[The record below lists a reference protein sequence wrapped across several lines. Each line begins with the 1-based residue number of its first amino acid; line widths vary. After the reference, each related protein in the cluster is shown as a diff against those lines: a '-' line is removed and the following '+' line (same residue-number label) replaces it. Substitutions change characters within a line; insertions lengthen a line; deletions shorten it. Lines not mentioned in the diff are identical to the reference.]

1 MARYARHL
9 YARQGDRHAPRSHLQ
24 LAEHTRTMQEM
35 DCTVPERLPM
45 PAHLHSTT
53 LFLARP
59 HARPPHDNRWLTE
72 VRRRFHQRV
81 RNPALRTLAIL
92 DIELLP
98 HTDAFWAPQTTRIA
112 VVTLAPG
119 LCGRATLARLPAT
132 ARAEFTAALAE
143 LCAVERIEITTPPP
157 GWAILSDG
165 LVVLGELGAAIGVL
179 QLLPVSPLLL
189 CGVAAAGAAS
199 ARAGYLVAPPED
211 GAW

>member
-1 MARYARHL
+1 
-9 YARQGDRHAPRSHLQ
+9 
-24 LAEHTRTMQEM
+24 MQELA
-35 DCTVPERLPM
+35 CTVPEQLPM
-45 PAHLHSTT
+45 PTHLHTT
-53 LFLARP
+53 TPFLARH
-59 HARPPHDNRWLTE
+59 HARLPRDQRWLAE
-72 VRRRFHQRV
+72 VRRRFHQRM

-98 HTDAFWAPQTTRIA
+98 HTDAFWAPHTTRVA

-119 LCGRATLARLPAT
+119 LCGRSTLARLPAA
-132 ARAEFTAALAE
+132 ARAEFVATLAE
-143 LCAVERIEITTPPP
+143 LCAVERIELITPPP

-199 ARAGYLVAPPED
+199 ARAGYLVAPPEE